1 MLTRMRKERQ
11 MQFILFIIGAIFWL
25 LFLAA
30 IWRSM
35 KAQESIAENVEKIA
49 RKLDEK
55 ESGT

>member
-1 MLTRMRKERQ
+1 